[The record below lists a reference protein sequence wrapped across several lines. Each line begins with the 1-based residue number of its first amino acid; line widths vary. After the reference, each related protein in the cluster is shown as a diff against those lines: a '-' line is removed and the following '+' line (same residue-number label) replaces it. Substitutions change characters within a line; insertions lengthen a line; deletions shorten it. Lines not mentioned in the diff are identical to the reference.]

1 MARTYLDIQISR
13 QKLRIAATWTQ
24 ATGEERRSLSSN
36 LLSKCQNIYLK
47 LLRRFILKNVR
58 KTKNMYS
65 THCTGSIYLNILKFI
80 LNQQPAEHQQSI
92 FFFECRYKY
101 LEVKQSNEK
110 QIVQRYSCVFMKT
123 FLQLFKNVYQV
134 FRIFYI
140 YSKRFKIQS
149 TQNVAEC
156 NKISKYYEIVFG

>member
-1 MARTYLDIQISR
+1 M
-13 QKLRIAATWTQ
+13 
-24 ATGEERRSLSSN
+24 
-36 LLSKCQNIYLK
+36 
-47 LLRRFILKNVR
+47 KNVR

-101 LEVKQSNEK
+101 LEVKQSNER
-110 QIVQRYSCVFMKT
+110 QIVQRYSYVFMKT
-123 FLQLFKNVYQV
+123 FLQFFKNVNQV

-156 NKISKYYEIVFG
+156 NKISRYYEIVFWEMIQDIYGIIAALKFSHPHICHVYYILSSLKKPLSLVQLNYFSVPFS